1 MKKQRD
7 FRKACCENLG
17 LWYNSGEEIQTEAIM
32 KIGIGNDHSAFELK
46 QVIAAHL
53 KAQGHEVVDYGSYS
67 AERCNYPEFGEKVAR
82 AIVRGEVERG
92 VLICGT
98 GVGISLAANKVKGI
112 RAAVCSEPYTAQ
124 LVRRHNNAQI
134 IAFGARV
141 VGDEMAKM
149 IVDSFLAAEF
159 EGGRHQM
166 RIDMISEIEEREA

>member
-1 MKKQRD
+1 
-7 FRKACCENLG
+7 
-17 LWYNSGEEIQTEAIM
+17 M
-32 KIGIGNDHSAFELK
+32 KIGIGNDHTALELK
-46 QVIAAHL
+46 RVIVKHL
-53 KAQGHEVVDYGSYS
+53 QEQGHEVVDYGAYTS
-67 AERCNYPEFGEKVAR
+67 ERSNYPEFGEKVAL
-82 AIVRGEVERG
+82 AIRNGEVERG

-124 LVRRHNNAQI
+124 LVRRHNDAHI

-149 IVDSFLAAEF
+149 IVDSFLNAEF

-166 RIDMISEIEEREA
+166 RLDMISDIENRE